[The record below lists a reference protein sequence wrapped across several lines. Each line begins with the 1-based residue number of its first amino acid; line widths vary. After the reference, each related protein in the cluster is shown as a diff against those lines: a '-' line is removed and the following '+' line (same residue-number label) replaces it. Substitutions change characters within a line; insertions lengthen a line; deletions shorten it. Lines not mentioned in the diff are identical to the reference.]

1 MPQSTKMLI
10 FDDKGVKKMYQLD
23 PQSNHYKQIG
33 EKGQQQSYDETYL
46 QTLTNLKLKFSSE
59 TKQIQEQFNDDGII
73 SSYGWNNYD
82 WIMLCIAYCLAQ
94 NNNID
99 DWEQNPD
106 NKVMEMSIETL
117 FQKQTPFWVAF
128 ISEQMFQSNPSKENW
143 TTGEFADWVR
153 RYAHNGALALKQ
165 RWEKLLV
172 PYQKQPYI
180 ARSLFL
186 KELADIAAKNMPK
199 IKENNV
205 PYDKRENNKP
215 IVPNDISGSL
225 KEILEKCKI
234 PAKSVVL
241 SAQGV
246 RYDIYEIEFLGVTD
260 LDKKTNDIAQYLG
273 LPENSVIAGGQVIGK
288 RLTQYLKILRH
299 QNEWHSFGK
308 TEFQAALKQ
317 YQGNDELPVCIGLD
331 ETGQPVFCDFYDA
344 PHAIIGGT
352 TGSGKSV
359 AMQTF
364 LYSLFKLNAQ
374 NLQIAIIDPKGGA
387 DYEIFEQEK
396 QLYAHKIFTPDGTNY
411 QEITDVLNQLT
422 DELIERKELFAKN
435 GAKKITEMPI
445 TSRPPFI
452 IIVLDELTNLLQNC
466 PNIQNMIAQVAQI
479 GRSLGILLLLAT
491 QNPSK
496 KNLGD
501 LLTNIPTRIAL
512 HTVSH
517 IESNIILQES
527 GAEKLIGMGDRYV
540 KWNGGEKIFLHGYN
554 I

>member
-1 MPQSTKMLI
+1 
-10 FDDKGVKKMYQLD
+10 MYQLD
-23 PQSNHYKQIG
+23 PQSNHYEQIG
-33 EKGQQQSYDETYL
+33 EKGQQQPYDATFL
-46 QTLTNLKLKFSSE
+46 QTLANLKLKFSGE

-117 FQKQTPFWVAF
+117 FQKQTPFWIAF

-165 RWEKLLV
+165 RWEELLA
-172 PYQKQPYI
+172 PYQKQPYK
-180 ARSLFL
+180 ARSAFL
-186 KELADIAAKNMPK
+186 TELVEIAAKNMP
-199 IKENNV
+199 ENPV
-205 PYDKRENNKP
+205 
-215 IVPNDISGSL
+215 SGSL
-225 KEILEKCKI
+225 KPDTPVESKDISDKLKAILQKCKI
-234 PAKSVVL
+234 PAVSVKL
-241 SAQGV
+241 SSTGV
-246 RYDIYEIEFLGVTD
+246 RYDIYEIEFFGVTE
-260 LDKKTNDIAQYLG
+260 LDRKTDDIAQHLG
-273 LPENSVIAGGQVIGK
+273 LPENFVSAGGQVVGK
-288 RLTQYLKILRH
+288 ALTQYLKILRPE
-299 QNEWHSFGK
+299 NEWRLFSK
-308 TEFQAALKQ
+308 NEFQAALQQ
-317 YQGNDELPVCIGLD
+317 YQGNYELPVCIGLD
-331 ETGQPVFCDFYDA
+331 ETGKPVFKDFHTA

-364 LYSLFKLNAQ
+364 LYSLFKLNSQ

-411 QEITDVLNQLT
+411 QGITDVFNQLT
-422 DELIERKELFAKN
+422 DELIERKEVFAKN
-435 GAKKITEMPI
+435 GAKKITEMPT

-540 KWNGGEKIFLHGYN
+540 KWNGGEKLFLHGYN

>member
-1 MPQSTKMLI
+1 MLI

-165 RWEKLLV
+165 RWEELLV

-215 IVPNDISGSL
+215 IVPNDISGRL

-234 PAKSVVL
+234 PAESVVL
-241 SAQGV
+241 SAHGV
-246 RYDIYEIEFLGVTD
+246 RYDIYEIKFSKYIE
-260 LDKKTNDIAQYLG
+260 LDKKTDEIAFNLG
-273 LPENSVIAGGQVIGK
+273 YSVIAGEMVENK
-288 RLTQYLKILRH
+288 PSTQYLKILRPE
-299 QNEWHSFGK
+299 NEWRLFGK
-308 TEFQAALKQ
+308 TEFQAALQQ
-317 YQGNDELPVCIGLD
+317 YQGNYELPVCIGLD
-331 ETGQPVFCDFYDA
+331 ETGNPVFKDFYTA

-364 LYSLFKLNAQ
+364 LYSLFKLNSQ
-374 NLQIAIIDPKGGA
+374 NLQVAIIDPKGGA
-387 DYEIFEQEK
+387 DYEIFEKEE

-411 QEITDVLNQLT
+411 QKITDVLSQLT
-422 DELIERKELFAKN
+422 DELINRKGLFAKN
-435 GAKKITEMPI
+435 GVKKITEMPT

-452 IIVLDELTNLLQNC
+452 VIVLDELTNLLQNC

-527 GAEKLIGMGDRYV
+527 GAEKLIGAGDRYV
-540 KWNGGEKIFLHGYN
+540 KWNGGEKLFLHGYN

>member
-1 MPQSTKMLI
+1 
-10 FDDKGVKKMYQLD
+10 MYQLNQD
-23 PQSNHYKQIG
+23 APHYEMIG
-33 EKGQQQSYDETYL
+33 DKGQQQPYDETYL
-46 QTLTNLKLKFSSE
+46 QTIANIKLKFSGE
-59 TKQIQEQFNDDGII
+59 TKQIQQQFNDDGII
-73 SSYGWNNYD
+73 SSKDWKGYD
-82 WIMLCIAYCLAQ
+82 WIMLCIAYCLAK
-94 NNNID
+94 NNQID
-99 DWEQNPD
+99 KWENAD
-106 NKVMEMSIETL
+106 EKGIEISIDTL
-117 FQKQTPFWVAF
+117 FQNKLAFWTAF
-128 ISEQMFQSNPSKENW
+128 ISEQMFQSQQNKDYWKTED
-143 TTGEFADWVR
+143 FAKWVKSL
-153 RYAHNGALALKQ
+153 AHNGALALQKH
-165 RWEKLLV
+165 WENLLATYKDE
-172 PYQKQPYI
+172 PYK
-180 ARSLFL
+180 ARSTFL
-186 KELADIAAKNMPK
+186 TDLVKIAAENMPK

-215 IVPNDISGSL
+215 IIPNDISGSL

-331 ETGQPVFCDFYDA
+331 ETGQPVFRDFYDA

-396 QLYAHKIFTPDGTNY
+396 Q
-411 QEITDVLNQLT
+411 
-422 DELIERKELFAKN
+422 
-435 GAKKITEMPI
+435 
-445 TSRPPFI
+445 
-452 IIVLDELTNLLQNC
+452 
-466 PNIQNMIAQVAQI
+466 
-479 GRSLGILLLLAT
+479 
-491 QNPSK
+491 
-496 KNLGD
+496 
-501 LLTNIPTRIAL
+501 
-512 HTVSH
+512 
-517 IESNIILQES
+517 
-527 GAEKLIGMGDRYV
+527 
-540 KWNGGEKIFLHGYN
+540 
-554 I
+554 